1 MRYLA
6 QLPIWRSANR
16 LLLEIE
22 QGVRGFSRYHK
33 YTIGH
38 HLRETAMRICQA
50 LHRAFSRRNSQI
62 KMVQQV
68 AELIDDIKMQIHLAK
83 ELHAFH
89 SFAQFQRVAELAV
102 AVALGKQAGGWLKQ
116 VRAEVR
122 RYQNAARDSI
132 HCAPTSPQ

>member
-22 QGVRGFSRYHK
+22 QAVRGFSHYHK
-33 YTIGH
+33 YTIGQ
-38 HLRETAMRICQA
+38 HLRETAMRIGQA

-68 AELIDDIKMQIHLAK
+68 AELIDDIKMQIQLAK

-89 SFAQFQRVAELAV
+89 SFAQFQRVVEL

-122 RYQNAARDSI
+122 RYKHAARDSI

>member
-68 AELIDDIKMQIHLAK
+68 AELIDDIKMQIQLAK

-89 SFAQFQRVAELAV
+89 SFRLRPMPTIVTTRDKIVWNNFGHKVP
-102 AVALGKQAGGWLKQ
+102 AGA
-116 VRAEVR
+116 RAGLPENKR
-122 RYQNAARDSI
+122 QL
-132 HCAPTSPQ
+132 QQW